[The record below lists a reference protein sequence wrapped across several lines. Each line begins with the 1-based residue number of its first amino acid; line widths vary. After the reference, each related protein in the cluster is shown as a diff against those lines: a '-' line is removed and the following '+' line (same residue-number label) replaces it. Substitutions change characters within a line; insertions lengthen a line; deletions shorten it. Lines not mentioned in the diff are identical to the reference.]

1 MLQSITDELAHPT
14 RPHERGEEKSRRH
27 RFIISLIKYLSA
39 KRHHLLG
46 MRVYLD
52 YHFCERVGE
61 GGNLSVMA
69 LFVEV
74 NHFGPCQPS
83 LALGLQ
89 GALPAREVKPVPDR
103 APIAGS
109 DALKEF
115 NKCIALRDRLS
126 LALNALPAPEQHRNA
141 ASAPPPSP

>member
-1 MLQSITDELAHPT
+1 
-14 RPHERGEEKSRRH
+14 
-27 RFIISLIKYLSA
+27 
-39 KRHHLLG
+39 

-61 GGNLSVMA
+61 SGNLSVMA

-109 DALKEF
+109 DAL
-115 NKCIALRDRLS
+115 NQLHRYIALRDRLS
-126 LALNALPAPEQHRNA
+126 LTFRRLHGREQHR
-141 ASAPPPSP
+141 PQ